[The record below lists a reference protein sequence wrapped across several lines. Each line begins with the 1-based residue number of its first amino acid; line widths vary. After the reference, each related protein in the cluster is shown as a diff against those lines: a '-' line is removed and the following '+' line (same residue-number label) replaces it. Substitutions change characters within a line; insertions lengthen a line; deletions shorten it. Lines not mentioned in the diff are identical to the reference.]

1 VPKRERHFDKVAEYK
16 QRFSTLSTTEIR
28 SRLNFGALAK
38 EAGIA
43 LRELLQAREIGAS
56 ETASVIQRAKAIAA
70 QIVDGTLSPH
80 EGAKLVCEIR
90 WQSANESHA
99 LDGFVYW
106 EDEYVSA
113 DTEDR
118 QAYCH
123 RAIMKVAQN
132 LLEDKYPGG
141 ANWDKNAPDEVV

>member
-1 VPKRERHFDKVAEYK
+1 MPKRERHFDRVAEFK
-16 QRFSTLSTTEIR
+16 QRFSTLSTDELR

-38 EAGIA
+38 EAAIA

-56 ETASVIQRAKAIAA
+56 ETASIIQRAKAIAA
-70 QIVDGTLSPH
+70 QIVDGTLPPY
-80 EGAKLVCEIR
+80 EGAKLVCEIQ
-90 WQSANESHA
+90 WQSEHKEHA

-106 EDEYVSA
+106 EDEYASA

-123 RAIMKVAQN
+123 RAITKVARN
-132 LLEDKYPGG
+132 LLDDNYPGG
-141 ANWDKNAPDEVV
+141 PNWDENAPDETV